1 MHFRGILL
9 FINEKEERIL
19 ITYYRSIEGRLCEIE
34 QPEAG
39 CWISMINPTETEIS
53 DIEEDMGVDRDYIRA
68 ALDEEEPSRIESD
81 DGVTLI
87 VVDYPVAEQDNDPDR
102 TLFYS
107 TVPMSI
113 ITTDKHVITVS
124 ARENSVLEEIAK
136 GVVKGVQP
144 QFRTR
149 FVFTILLRIANRY
162 LQYLK
167 QIDKISNYVE
177 GKMYKSM
184 QNKGLVQL
192 LGLEKSLV
200 YFSTSLKTNEA
211 ILEKLMRGRYLKLYE
226 EDQDLLDDVLIEV
239 RQAIEM
245 TNIYSNI
252 LAGTGDTFASII
264 SNNLNIVMKRMTT
277 FTIIIAVPTIVFSFY
292 GMNINQNSGGLPLAN
307 VWFPLA
313 ISLVLSVGV
322 GFLINFTQ
330 KFK

>member
-1 MHFRGILL
+1 MV
-9 FINEKEERIL
+9 K
-19 ITYYRSIEGRLCEIE
+19 YYKSIEGRLCETDKVE
-34 QPEAG
+34 DG
-39 CWISMINPTETEIS
+39 VWISVINPTETEIS
-53 DIEEDMGVDRDYIRA
+53 DIEEDLGVDRDYIRA

-87 VVDYPVAEQDNDPDR
+87 LVDYPVAEQDDDPDR

-113 ITTDKHVITVS
+113 IITGKNVITVS
-124 ARENSVLEEIAK
+124 AKENAIIDEISK
-136 GVVKGVQP
+136 GVVKGVTP
-144 QFRTR
+144 HYRTQ
-149 FVFTILLRIANRY
+149 FVFNILLRIANRY
-162 LQYLK
+162 LTYLK

-177 GKMYKSM
+177 NKMYKSM

-245 TNIYSNI
+245 TNIYTNI

-277 FTIIIAVPTIVFSFY
+277 FTIIIAVPTIVYSFY
-292 GMNINQNSGGLPLAN
+292 GMNLNENAGGLPLAN
-307 VWFPLA
+307 VWFPLV
-313 ISLVLSVGV
+313 ISVVLSAIVGV
-322 GFLINFTQ
+322 LINVTQ

>member
-1 MHFRGILL
+1 M
-9 FINEKEERIL
+9 

>member
-1 MHFRGILL
+1 MI
-9 FINEKEERIL
+9 K
-19 ITYYRSIEGRLCEIE
+19 YYKSIEGKLCEIE
-34 QPEAG
+34 NVETG
-39 CWISMINPTETEIS
+39 TWISVVNPDETEIS
-53 DIEEDMGVDRDYIRA
+53 YLEEDMGIDRDYVRA

-87 VVDYPVAEQDNDPDR
+87 VVDYPVAETENNDDK
-102 TLFYS
+102 TLLYS
-107 TVPMSI
+107 TTPMSMI
-113 ITTDKHVITVS
+113 ITPNNVITVS
-124 ARENSVLEEIAK
+124 AKENSVVDDIAK

-144 QFRTR
+144 HFKTR
-149 FVFTILLRIANRY
+149 FVFTILLRIAARY

-177 GKMYKSM
+177 GTLYKSM
-184 QNKGLVQL
+184 QNKGLLQL

-200 YFSTSLKTNEA
+200 YFSTSLKSNEA
-211 ILEKLMRGRYLKLYE
+211 VLEKLMRGRYLKLYE

-252 LAGTGDTFASII
+252 LKGTMDTTASII

-277 FTIIIAVPTIVFSFY
+277 MTIIIAVPTIVFSFY
-292 GMNINQNSGGLPLAN
+292 GMNIHENSGGLPLAN

-313 ISLVLSVGV
+313 ISAVLSIVVG
-322 GFLINFTQ
+322 LAINYTQ

>member
-1 MHFRGILL
+1 MV
-9 FINEKEERIL
+9 K
-19 ITYYRSIEGRLCEIE
+19 YYRSIEGKLCEIDK
-34 QPEAG
+34 PEPG
-39 CWISMINPTETEIS
+39 SWISVIAPTETEIS
-53 DIEEDMGVDRDYIRA
+53 DIEEDMHIDRDYIRA

-87 VVDYPVAEQDNDPDR
+87 VVDYPVAETDNDPDR
-102 TLFYS
+102 TLLYS
-107 TVPMSI
+107 TMPMSVI
-113 ITTDKHVITVS
+113 ITDSNVITVS
-124 ARENSVLEEIAK
+124 AKENSVVEEIAK

-144 QFRTR
+144 HLRTR
-149 FVFTILLRIANRY
+149 FVFSILLRIAARY

-177 GKMYKSM
+177 GTLYKSM
-184 QNKGLVQL
+184 KNKGLIQL

-200 YFSTSLKTNEA
+200 YFSTSLKSNEA
-211 ILEKLMRGRYLKLYE
+211 VLEKLMRGRYLKLYE

-239 RQAIEM
+239 KQAIEM

-252 LAGTGDTFASII
+252 LSGTMDTFASII

-292 GMNINQNSGGLPLAN
+292 GMNINENAGGLPLAN
-307 VWFPLA
+307 VWFPLL
-313 ISLVLSVGV
+313 ISLGLSVLV
-322 GFLINFTQ
+322 GLFINHTQ